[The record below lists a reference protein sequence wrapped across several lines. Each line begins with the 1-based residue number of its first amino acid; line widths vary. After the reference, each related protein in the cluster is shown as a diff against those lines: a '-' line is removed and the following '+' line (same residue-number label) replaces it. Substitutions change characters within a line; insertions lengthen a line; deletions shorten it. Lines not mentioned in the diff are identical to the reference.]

1 MADITERLR
10 ELSKARWDRDA
21 WERETTVRIP
31 AEPDR
36 DIDLVLASAAEQI
49 DRLRAR
55 VAELEAARGEPGVWL
70 RDQRDSY
77 EGPKTLDPMFYLG
90 AADPGRGAHG
100 ATYSP
105 FYPAPPVQARGEP
118 VAYLHQVVCGDD
130 EPDQALSFA
139 PDNFPLSGV
148 LGYRSLSHV
157 PLYTAPPAPTVDV
170 DAISDE
176 ALNAA
181 WSYIIFNAENE
192 QTEAVYDMRAALRAI
207 FNKGE

>member
-10 ELSKARWDRDA
+10 EHAAIHDA
-21 WERETTVRIP
+21 QVPFDNEQREW
-31 AEPDR
+31 AD
-36 DIDLVLASAAEQI
+36 DLRFAAAEI
-49 DRLRAR
+49 ARLRAR
-55 VAELEAARGEPGVWL
+55 VAEFEA
-70 RDQRDSY
+70 
-77 EGPKTLDPMFYLG
+77 
-90 AADPGRGAHG
+90 
-100 ATYSP
+100 
-105 FYPAPPVQARGEP
+105 ARGEP

-157 PLYTAPPAPTVDV
+157 PLYTAPLAPTVDV
-170 DAISDE
+170 NAISDE

>member
-1 MADITERLR
+1 MTDITERLR
-10 ELSKARWDRDA
+10 ELSKARWDKDA

-36 DIDLVLASAAEQI
+36 DIDLVLSNAAAEI

-55 VAELEAARGEPGVWL
+55 VAELEAAKGEPGVWL
-70 RDQRDSY
+70 RDQRGHY
-77 EGPKTLDPMFYLG
+77 EGRETLDPMFYLG
-90 AADPGRGAHG
+90 ARNPGRGANG

-105 FYPAPPVQARGEP
+105 FYA
-118 VAYLHQVVCGDD
+118 
-130 EPDQALSFA
+130 
-139 PDNFPLSGV
+139 
-148 LGYRSLSHV
+148 
-157 PLYTAPPAPTVDV
+157 APPAPRVDV